1 MKRLL
6 IGLASM
12 VALTGCGGAVV
23 AESHQPHEREH
34 QLGQPSLAMN
44 PAPAPAPAPEPTVP
58 TRLRLDGID
67 APVVPL
73 HLTGSELVPPADPTV
88 VGWWGR
94 KAGAR
99 HGVTLLTGHTVHDGG
114 GDLDDLEDVQVGSTA
129 TVSGIEYDVTSL
141 QVISKNTL
149 ARQAPRLFDQSGE
162 HRLVV
167 VTCEGYDPA
176 TGHYDSNVVLTA
188 EPV

>member
-6 IGLASM
+6 IGLASL

-23 AESHQPHEREH
+23 AESPQTPERE
-34 QLGQPSLAMN
+34 QRAAPSA
-44 PAPAPAPAPEPTVP
+44 PAAPAPASNPVRPN
-58 TRLRLDGID
+58 RLQLEGID

-73 HLTGSELVPPADPTV
+73 DMSGTTLTPPDDPTTL
-88 VGWWGR
+88 GWWGR

-99 HGVTLLTGHTVHDGG
+99 HGVTLLVGHTVHTGG
-114 GDLDDLEDVQVGSTA
+114 GALDDLEDVQVGSTA
-129 TVSGIEYDVTSL
+129 TVSGVRYRVTSDE
-141 QVISKNTL
+141 VISKSAL
-149 ARQAPRLFDQSGE
+149 AERAAHLFDQTRKP
-162 HRLVV
+162 RLVL